1 MVMPERP
8 PVRRQCPR
16 RQVGLVDQA
25 RQQPAPG
32 LACKQWAAV
41 PGDLAGNLPVPRALP
56 LTNPHCTSHRNL
68 KPLRRPPNGCLFLH
82 CRRDPRPDIHGQWQ
96 HDALAHHL
104 LEKVNR
110 KTLASGIHIPIQP
123 DADLL

>member
-56 LTNPHCTSHRNL
+56 LTNPHCVFRNM
-68 KPLRRPPNGCLFLH
+68 RPPIPTTFAHLFRGIRPPVTR
-82 CRRDPRPDIHGQWQ
+82 CRKAACFGYQ
-96 HDALAHHL
+96 
-104 LEKVNR
+104 V
-110 KTLASGIHIPIQP
+110 
-123 DADLL
+123 

>member
-41 PGDLAGNLPVPRALP
+41 PADLAGNLPVPRALP
-56 LTNPHCTSHRNL
+56 LTNPHCTSHRNF
-68 KPLRRPPNGCLFLH
+68 KPLRRP
-82 CRRDPRPDIHGQWQ
+82 RTVASSSIAVATRDLTFKD
-96 HDALAHHL
+96 
-104 LEKVNR
+104 
-110 KTLASGIHIPIQP
+110 SGNTMQSPIICCIK
-123 DADLL
+123 